1 MADENKERS
10 INELLHLSYAE
21 MTDDEIERVIEFK
34 AACKARDETHKARIA
49 AIENHMQ
56 EISNIHKAMADK
68 LEASLQA
75 QTEYALRRLADESQE
90 S

>member
-1 MADENKERS
+1 MEENKERS
-10 INELLHLSYAE
+10 IDELIDLPYSE

-34 AACKARDETHKARIA
+34 AACKARDETHKAQIA
-49 AIENHMQ
+49 AIESHMQ
-56 EISNIHKAMADK
+56 EISATHKALADK